1 MNTEQTKTV
10 HVQYYAVLREK
21 RGLSSETLTTNAPD
35 AQQLYQE
42 LKKRHGF
49 TLSRDIVKVAVNDK
63 FQDWQIPLK
72 SGDTVVF
79 IPPVA
84 GG

>member
-1 MNTEQTKTV
+1 MSTEKSI
-10 HVQYYAVLREK
+10 HVRYFAVLREK
-21 RGLSSETLTTNAPD
+21 RGISQETVSTTAETAGD
-35 AQQLYQE
+35 LYQE
-42 LKKRHGF
+42 LKTKFHF
-49 TLSRDIVKVAVNDK
+49 LLESSHVKVALNDEFRDPK
-63 FQDWQIPLK
+63 TLLK